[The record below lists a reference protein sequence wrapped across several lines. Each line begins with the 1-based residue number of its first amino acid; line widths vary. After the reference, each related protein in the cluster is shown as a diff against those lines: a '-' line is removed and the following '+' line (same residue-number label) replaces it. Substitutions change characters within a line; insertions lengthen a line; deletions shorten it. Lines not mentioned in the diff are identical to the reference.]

1 MSLSLTQRLISA
13 VPDQSSGQQPTKP
26 PMKNLLRTLFGSQTA
41 QPSFKRSGAP
51 STLQTDSEAINR
63 QQLVMITVRDVMRV
77 SGIPP
82 DWIDC
87 HTLNVTSRRRGTG
100 LYIHLVIN
108 HWDER
113 LMRVTSAFQD
123 EIKTRMERFD
133 PKAAVWV
140 HGIAWQLDM
149 AGSCPHTRLPDK
161 SYWETPAP
169 AAAAANA
176 SQVPTAHFPAVL
188 ASSPAA
194 DPKNF
199 VAAVNFEATQP
210 YNSAKDLAQD
220 LEKLFAIRDEEIK
233 QTQAKSPA
241 PIGGFEPTQPSPL
254 NR

>member
-1 MSLSLTQRLISA
+1 
-13 VPDQSSGQQPTKP
+13 
-26 PMKNLLRTLFGSQTA
+26 MKNLLRTLFGGTAA

-87 HTLNVTSRRRGTG
+87 QTLNVTSRRRGTG
-100 LYIHLVIN
+100 LYIHMVIN

-113 LMRVTSAFQD
+113 LMRCAWAFQA

-140 HGIAWQLDM
+140 HGISWQLDM
-149 AGSCPHTRLPDK
+149 AGSCPYTRLPDK
-161 SYWETPAP
+161 SYWEAAAPAP
-169 AAAAANA
+169 TAAAA
-176 SQVPTAHFPAVL
+176 STGQVTTAHFPAVL
-188 ASSPAA
+188 ATSPAA
-194 DPKNF
+194 DPQNF
-199 VAAVNFEATQP
+199 VSTVNFQATQP
-210 YNSAKDLAQD
+210 YTSPKDLAQD
-220 LEKLFAIRDEEIK
+220 LEKLFAIRDEAMK
-233 QTQAKSPA
+233 QTRAKSPEQV
-241 PIGGFEPTQPSPL
+241 GGFEATQPSPL